1 MPNFNGRGPLGEG
14 SMTGWKMGNCK
25 KTTSQSDTVET
36 SDAENKQT
44 NEGEVIY
51 GLGRGGRPF
60 VGGGMGFGNRNRHRN
75 GNGNG
80 NGMGFRGNRGKG
92 MGRGRGR
99 NG

>member
-1 MPNFNGRGPLGEG
+1 MPNFNGKGPLGEG
-14 SMTGWKMGNCK
+14 PMTGWKMGNCK
-25 KTTSQSDTVET
+25 KTTSENDTVET

-51 GLGRGGRPF
+51 GLGRGGKPF
-60 VGGGMGFGNRNRHRN
+60 GGGGMGFGNRNRHRN

>member
-80 NGMGFRGNRGKG
+80 NGMGFRGNGGKG

>member
-1 MPNFNGRGPLGEG
+1 
-14 SMTGWKMGNCK
+14 MTGWKMGNCK

-36 SDAENKQT
+36 SDAENTQT

>member
-1 MPNFNGRGPLGEG
+1 VPNFNGRGPLGEG

>member
-1 MPNFNGRGPLGEG
+1 MPNLNGTGPLGEG
-14 SMTGWKMGNCK
+14 PKTGWKMGNCK
-25 KTTSQSDTVET
+25 KTTSENDTVET

-51 GLGRGGRPF
+51 GLGRGGKPF
-60 VGGGMGFGNRNRHRN
+60 GGGGMGFGNRNRNR
-75 GNGNG
+75 

-99 NG
+99 GRNG